1 MQLLATQST
10 ESPGARGL
18 GVVEEVVTRFDEGVR
33 VPQLG
38 WNQVEPGEGAR
49 YVTAGWAYF
58 ANSYRMEHAPD
69 GWLASTSVYSGRFV
83 AAIERGSLLALQ
95 FHPELS
101 GAWGSNVIA
110 RWLSEAA

>member
-1 MQLLATQST
+1 
-10 ESPGARGL
+10 
-18 GVVEEVVTRFDEGVR
+18 
-33 VPQLG
+33 
-38 WNQVEPGEGAR
+38 
-49 YVTAGWAYF
+49 
-58 ANSYRMEHAPD
+58 MEHAPE